1 MPSTPSSL
9 ADAFRTTLDLFATG
23 LDLMHQN
30 LRRSHPTADDGEIER
45 LLQEWLLD
53 RPGAESGDSSG
64 RRVEPERQIDVTSLE
79 AALRHIHADLTEAHV
94 SFALVG
100 GLAVS
105 ARTEPRFTRD
115 ADLAVA
121 VASDAEAEAL
131 IHTLRTRDYGI
142 EAIVEQDAVGRLAT
156 VRVRRSGQPRA
167 PVVDLLFASSGIER
181 EVVEESQSIELL
193 PNLTMAVARTGH
205 LIALKVL
212 SRDDLKRPQ
221 DLVDLRA
228 LLRVASATELAR
240 ARESLALIAAR
251 GYHRGR
257 HLEHEMKQLLTAPR

>member
-1 MPSTPSSL
+1 M
-9 ADAFRTTLDLFATG
+9 
-23 LDLMHQN
+23 
-30 LRRSHPTADDGEIER
+30 
-45 LLQEWLLD
+45 
-53 RPGAESGDSSG
+53 
-64 RRVEPERQIDVTSLE
+64 TSLE
-79 AALRHIHADLTEAHV
+79 AALRQIHSDLIQAHV

-121 VASDAEAEAL
+121 LASDTEAEAL
-131 IHTLRTRDYGI
+131 IHALRTRDYHI
-142 EAIVEQDAVGRLAT
+142 EAIVEQEAVGRLAT
-156 VRVRRSGQPRA
+156 VRLTRSSRPRA
-167 PVVDLLFASSGIER
+167 PVVDLLLASSGIER
-181 EVVEESQSIELL
+181 EVVAEGEPIELL
-193 PNLTMAVARTGH
+193 PGLVIDVARTGH

-212 SRDDLKRPQ
+212 SRDDVSRPQ

-228 LLRVASATELAR
+228 LLGVASSGELAR

-257 HLEHEMKQLLTAPR
+257 DLLAEMKQLFDSAP